1 MRTKQKILSISNI
14 YLVCDYN
21 GEKKTMQ
28 NNVKEMSNNESYLEK
43 TLQYRGNLRQY
54 GNETEMGHF
63 RETHLRGEN
72 K

>member
-21 GEKKTMQ
+21 GEKRTMQ

-54 GNETEMGHF
+54 GNQTEMGHF